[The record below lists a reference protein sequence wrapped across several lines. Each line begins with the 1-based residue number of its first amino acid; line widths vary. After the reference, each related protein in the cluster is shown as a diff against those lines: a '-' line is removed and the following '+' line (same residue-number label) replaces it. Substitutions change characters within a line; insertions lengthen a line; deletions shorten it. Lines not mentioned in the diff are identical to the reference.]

1 MPFQRLGTERTRQG
15 GGHGL
20 GLAIVRV
27 IADVHGATLAVQ
39 ARPEGGLDI
48 QVRLRLA
55 PGEPAEELGDSSPSS
70 RSCRP

>member
-48 QVRLRLA
+48 QVSFPGPPRKA
-55 PGEPAEELGDSSPSS
+55 PPGPGRAG
-70 RSCRP
+70 